1 MSGHVVSKHGLNIK
15 MSVPDVLAKTMAE
28 QNRGR

>member
-15 MSVPDVLAKTMAE
+15 SVPDVLAKTMAE